1 MEIIKQLF
9 ESTTVTYYEKNNI
22 VKDIINRDDIDA
34 LEWLISTKLISTKK
48 HICDDSNILDYAKHK
63 GSMKITNMLENKYNL
78 QPINQRFTTLTS
90 IIIYLINEDKI
101 NISDDLL
108 KNVVKECNN
117 EAIYMLFEKCG
128 KKQKIDMLQYTI
140 EYGKLDVA
148 MRLVVEKKLISQHS
162 ERYDLLKY
170 LVDDNK
176 LNIIK
181 FLVDDCGLCIGK
193 YEQPLFTYMIDN
205 DKLNMIQFIINHIN
219 YSIELWH
226 QQFVYMVDTNK
237 LNVIKFLIEVCRI
250 KLPENIVLVAIKFNK
265 KLILKY
271 IIEDCKIVPTNNM
284 LKIAIQNVCFDV
296 VKYLIEECKIKPTE
310 ELFNNWDTSNE
321 VDGWDDPD
329 NDCMTMIKYLI
340 EECKMVITEKLLKIS
355 YHMSFYILR
364 YLIEDHKL
372 DPKKEVHNGYN
383 LLGYIASDN
392 RQIYSMDCVE
402 YLIEKCGMD
411 PKETIYGGHNLITHT
426 MRYNKKFARDILAY
440 IIRRDFDIQINDM
453 LDD

>member
-9 ESTTVTYYEKNNI
+9 ESTTITYYEKNNI
-22 VKDIINRDDIDA
+22 VKDIINRDDIEA

-108 KNVVKECNN
+108 KSVVKECNN
-117 EAIYMLFEKCG
+117 EAINMLFEKCD

-140 EYGKLDVA
+140 DYGKLDVA
-148 MRLVVEKKLISQHS
+148 MRLVVEKKLLSQHT
-162 ERYDLLKY
+162 ERYNLLKY
-170 LVDDNK
+170 LIDNNK
-176 LNIIK
+176 LNIIN
-181 FLVDDCGLCIGK
+181 FLVVDCGLC
-193 YEQPLFTYMIDN
+193 YEPQS
-205 DKLNMIQFIINHIN
+205 K
-219 YSIELWH
+219 ELWDSLL
-226 QQFVYMVDTNK
+226 VYMVDTNK
-237 LNVIKFLIEVCRI
+237 LNVIKFLIGECGI
-250 KLPENIVLVAIKFNK
+250 TFPENIVLVAAITSNK
-265 KLILKY
+265 KLVLKY
-271 IIEDCKIVPTNNM
+271 FIEEYKIEPTYNM
-284 LKIAIQNVCFDV
+284 LEIAIRSVNYDV
-296 VKYLIEECKIKPTE
+296 IEYLIEECKIKPTE
-310 ELFNNWDTSNE
+310 ELFNNWDTSDE

-329 NDCMTMIKYLI
+329 NDCMLMIKYLI

-364 YLIEDHKL
+364 YLIENHKL

-383 LLGYIASDN
+383 LLGYIASDSS
-392 RQIYSMDCVE
+392 QIYSMDCVE

-426 MRYNKKFARDILAY
+426 MRYNKKFARDILVY
-440 IIRRDFDIQINDM
+440 IIKKDFNIQIGDI

>member
-9 ESTTVTYYEKNNI
+9 ESTTITYYEKNNI
-22 VKDIINRDDIDA
+22 VKDIINRDDIEA

-108 KNVVKECNN
+108 KSVVKECNN
-117 EAIYMLFEKCG
+117 EAINMLFEKCD
-128 KKQKIDMLQYTI
+128 KKQKIDILQYTI

-148 MRLVVEKKLISQHS
+148 MRLVVEKKILSQHA
-162 ERYDLLKY
+162 ERYNLLKY
-170 LVDDNK
+170 LIDDNE
-176 LNIIK
+176 LSIIK
-181 FLVDDCGLCIGK
+181 FLVVDCGLC
-193 YEQPLFTYMIDN
+193 YEPQS
-205 DKLNMIQFIINHIN
+205 K
-219 YSIELWH
+219 ELWDSL
-226 QQFVYMVDTNK
+226 FVYMVDTDK
-237 LNVIKFLIEVCRI
+237 LNVIKFLIEECGI
-250 KLPENIVLVAIKFNK
+250 TFPENIVLVAVITSNNK
-265 KLILKY
+265 LVLKY
-271 IIEDCKIVPTNNM
+271 FIEEYKIVPTYNM
-284 LKIAIQNVCFDV
+284 LEIAIRSVSFDI

-310 ELFNNWDTSNE
+310 ELFNNWDEFE
-321 VDGWDDPD
+321 VDGWDTPDTKVDGWDKPD
-329 NDCMTMIKYLI
+329 NDCMLMIKYLI

-355 YHMSFYILR
+355 YHMSFYILK

-392 RQIYSMDCVE
+392 SQIYSMDCVE
-402 YLIEKCGMD
+402 YLIEKCSMN

-453 LDD
+453 LDV

>member
-9 ESTTVTYYEKNNI
+9 ESTTITYYEKNNI

-108 KNVVKECNN
+108 KSVVKECNN
-117 EAIYMLFEKCG
+117 EAINMLFEKCD
-128 KKQKIDMLQYTI
+128 KKQKIDMFQYTI
-140 EYGKLDVA
+140 DYGKLDVA
-148 MRLVVEKKLISQHS
+148 MRLVVEKKVLSQHT
-162 ERYDLLKY
+162 ERYNLLKY
-170 LVDDNK
+170 LIDNNK

-181 FLVDDCGLCIGK
+181 FLVVDCGLC
-193 YEQPLFTYMIDN
+193 YEPQS
-205 DKLNMIQFIINHIN
+205 K
-219 YSIELWH
+219 ELWDSLL
-226 QQFVYMVDTNK
+226 VYMVDTDK
-237 LNVIKFLIEVCRI
+237 LNVIKFLIGECWI
-250 KLPENIVLVAIKFNK
+250 TFPENIVLVAAITSNK
-265 KLILKY
+265 KLVLKY
-271 IIEDCKIVPTNNM
+271 FIDGYKIEPSYNM
-284 LKIAIQNVCFDV
+284 LEIAILSVCFDI
-296 VKYLIEECKIKPTE
+296 VKYLIEDCKIKPTE
-310 ELFNNWDTSNE
+310 ELFNNWDASDKVN
-321 VDGWDDPD
+321 GWDTPD
-329 NDCMTMIKYLI
+329 NECMIIIKYLI

-383 LLGYIASDN
+383 LLGYIASDSS
-392 RQIYSMDCVE
+392 QIYSIDCVE
-402 YLIEKCGMD
+402 YLIEKCGMN

-426 MRYNKKFARDILAY
+426 IRYNKKFARDILVY
-440 IIRRDFDIQINDM
+440 IIRRDFDIQISDM

>member
-9 ESTTVTYYEKNNI
+9 ESTTITYYEKNNI
-22 VKDIINRDDIDA
+22 VKDIINRDDIDV
-34 LEWLISTKLISTKK
+34 LEWLISTKLISTQK
-48 HICDDSNILDYAKHK
+48 HICDDSNILDYAIHK
-63 GSMKITNMLENKYNL
+63 GSTKITYMLGNKYNI
-78 QPINQRFTTLTS
+78 QPTNQRFTTLTS

-108 KNVVKECNN
+108 KSVVKECNN

-128 KKQKIDMLQYTI
+128 KKQKIDTLQYTI

-148 MRLVVEKKLISQHS
+148 MRLVVEKKLLSRHA
-162 ERYDLLKY
+162 ERYNLLKY

-181 FLVDDCGLCIGK
+181 FLVVDCGLC
-193 YEQPLFTYMIDN
+193 YESQS
-205 DKLNMIQFIINHIN
+205 K
-219 YSIELWH
+219 ELWDSLL
-226 QQFVYMVDTNK
+226 VYMVDTDK
-237 LNVIKFLIEVCRI
+237 LNVIKFLIGECGI
-250 KLPENIVLVAIKFNK
+250 TFPENIVLVAAITSNK

-271 IIEDCKIVPTNNM
+271 FIEEYKIEPIYNM
-284 LKIAIQNVCFDV
+284 LEIAIRSVNYDV
-296 VKYLIEECKIKPTE
+296 IEYLIEECKIKPTE
-310 ELFNNWDTSNE
+310 ELFNNWDTSDE
-321 VDGWDDPD
+321 VDGWDYPD
-329 NDCMTMIKYLI
+329 NDCMLMIKYLI

-383 LLGYIASDN
+383 LLGYIASYN
-392 RQIYSMDCVE
+392 SQIYSMDCVE
-402 YLIEKCGMD
+402 YLIEKCCMN